1 MIESIYRINRKV
13 QCMLENFFKKYK
25 LVLLYLFFG
34 GVTTFVNILFFYFT
48 FHLLRLSTFISTVLA
63 WLAALVT
70 AFITNKQFVFGS
82 VSWSGKIILKE
93 FMLFFSYRALT
104 GLLDLAIT
112 LIGIDMLHFDSLL
125 VKITA
130 NIIVILTNYFVSKLI
145 IFKEKN

>member
-1 MIESIYRINRKV
+1 
-13 QCMLENFFKKYK
+13 MLENFFKKYK

-34 GVTTFVNILFFYFT
+34 GVTTFVNILFFYIT
-48 FHLLRLSTFISTVLA
+48 FHLLSLSTFTSTILA
-63 WLAALVT
+63 WLTALVT

-104 GLLDLAIT
+104 GLLDLTIT
-112 LIGIDMLHFDSLL
+112 LIGIDMLHLDSLL

-130 NIIVILTNYFVSKLI
+130 NIIVILTNYFISKLI